1 MPITRAQVDRDA
13 EVSPPTTLW
22 RQYTVTRMLRQGV
35 GMDLTS
41 GAAVPF
47 SDRYEVVKTYNPN
60 GFFHSNKHYAR
71 VQQDGSL
78 QLMTEFEARRQ
89 YGEDTALHG
98 YVECDAAWSPLH

>member
-1 MPITRAQVDRDA
+1 MSITRAQVDLDTEIA
-13 EVSPPTTLW
+13 PPTTLW

-60 GFFHSNKHYAR
+60 GFFHSNKHYALID
-71 VQQDGSL
+71 QQGNL
-78 QLMTEFEARRQ
+78 QLMTEVLARRRH
-89 YGEDTALHG
+89 GEDVGLYG
-98 YVECDAAWSPLH
+98 YVECDAAWRPL